1 MNFKHNQNL
10 ELHFVIWREKWLIF
24 TLAGSQFTCRKWKY
38 SRFFLWNHKVPFLFS
53 SRNCLTTFLH
63 STIAM
68 MKKNTKTIHTFFCP
82 YAISLNLQLQ
92 FVIWCDFA
100 LAGSQHSHRKLN
112 YQLFFSWNCKV
123 QFLLL
128 TQNCLT
134 TFLRLEIGMMTNNS
148 HKKRKN
154 CF

>member
-1 MNFKHNQNL
+1 MAHIYISWKSIYMPEVEIFAVFLVKSQSA
-10 ELHFVIWREKWLIF
+10 ILIF
-24 TLAGSQFTCRKWKY
+24 VKELSDNIFAFYNCYDEKKY
-38 SRFFLWNHKVPFLFS
+38 
-53 SRNCLTTFLH
+53 
-63 STIAM
+63 
-68 MKKNTKTIHTFFCP
+68 KNYTYFFCP

-92 FVIWCDFA
+92 FVIWRDFA

-148 HKKRKN
+148 HKKSKN
-154 CF
+154 CFWYLNSRNISNVK